1 MTTEIKQHLERSD
14 HFIKV
19 AEDLAK
25 LNHWE
30 DVISRSYYS
39 MFHSATAILLNINI
53 QRSSHHALISAFG
66 EFIVKKDLLGRKFHR
81 YLLDAFSAR
90 NESDYLPIAN
100 ASKEEA
106 DSMIKKAKEFL
117 KAAKEYLEKKE

>member
-1 MTTEIKQHLERSD
+1 MTNEIKQHLERSE

-25 LNHWE
+25 LNYWE

-53 QRSSHHALISAFG
+53 QRSSHHALIAAFG
-66 EFIVKKDLLGRKFHR
+66 EHIAKIGLMDKKYHR

-90 NESDYLPIAN
+90 SESDYLPIPD
-100 ASKEEA
+100 STKEEA
-106 DSMIKKAKEFL
+106 FSMIDKAKEFL

>member
-1 MTTEIKQHLERSD
+1 MTSEIKQHLDRSE

-25 LNHWE
+25 LHYWE

-39 MFHSATAILLNINI
+39 MFHSATAVLLNINI
-53 QRSSHHALISAFG
+53 QRSSHALISAFG
-66 EFIVKKDLLGRKFHR
+66 EHVAKKDLIDKKFHR

-90 NESDYLPIAN
+90 NESDYFPTPDS
-100 ASKEEA
+100 SKDEA
-106 DSMIKKAKEFL
+106 LSMIEKAKEFL
-117 KAAKEYLEKKE
+117 KAANEYLNLKDV